1 MAGGR
6 LFPVALAPDPEGVS
20 PSLSH
25 AYILPSFDYCDVVW
39 SGCTK
44 GEALPLEILLNFAC
58 RTVLSRRRDYF
69 ASAARSDHGL
79 STLSARRKLHLAQ
92 TMFKCLSS
100 QSLPYLSQLSSSQPL
115 TITLVPLLLVNLI
128 CRLQELASGKR
139 LSVLLVLPCA
149 SNEHQKLYR
158 LRSLLKTLIC
168 ETFLF

>member
-168 ETFLF
+168 ETFLL